1 MSVSPLFPI
10 ISTCPSVRLEPWSAK
25 SMRMAA
31 ARSLKTACSSLS
43 LRSSGRT
50 RSDIPNPA
58 SSAAMIIDQNDT
70 PSRPGKI
77 NLWSGATHANLVGM
91 LAFGRFQSTVPASK
105 DIAPPISETPATSGV
120 SAAGAHDTDSF
131 ATDAAT
137 ASATAT
143 LLFNGWMASVEPVC
157 VETFLAVEACAG
169 GYDRGHVE
177 VTENHGPP
185 LQATGHVSWRKV
197 KDLCFRA
204 IAEDGRGPRGASLE
218 EVLLLYKHLCRL
230 GCRRRV
236 FKSRISIC
244 RLNGLRSK
252 QDQSW

>member
-31 ARSLKTACSSLS
+31 ARSLKAACSSLS
-43 LRSSGRT
+43 LIRSGRT
-50 RSDIPNPA
+50 RSDIPNPSA
-58 SSAAMIIDQNDT
+58 SAKMTTDQNDT
-70 PSRPGKI
+70 PSRAGNIK
-77 NLWSGATHANLVGM
+77 LWSGATHANLVGM

-105 DIAPPISETPATSGV
+105 DIAPPISETPATSGD
-120 SAAGAHDTDSF
+120 SAARARDTDSF

-137 ASATAT
+137 ASEEAT
-143 LLFNGWMASVEPVC
+143 LLFNGWMASAGPVC
-157 VETFLAVEACAG
+157 VEAFLVVEACAG
-169 GYDRGHVE
+169 GYDRGHDE
-177 VTENHGPP
+177 GTENHGPP

-218 EVLLLYKHLCRL
+218 EVLLLFKHLCRL

-236 FKSRISIC
+236 FRSRIFV
-244 RLNGLRSK
+244 
-252 QDQSW
+252 D